1 MNVKRFIIASIAVY
15 LVFQVLDFI
24 IHGVILADTYK
35 ALANVWRPDMMSLMW
50 IFYIAGLLFAFLFVY
65 IFIKGYE
72 GKGILEG
79 VRYGIIIGLLMN
91 VIGMFGQYVMY
102 PLPFTLIILWF
113 ISGMIESI
121 LGGIAAAAIYKPN

>member
-35 ALANVWRPDMMSLMW
+35 ELANVWRPDMMSLMW